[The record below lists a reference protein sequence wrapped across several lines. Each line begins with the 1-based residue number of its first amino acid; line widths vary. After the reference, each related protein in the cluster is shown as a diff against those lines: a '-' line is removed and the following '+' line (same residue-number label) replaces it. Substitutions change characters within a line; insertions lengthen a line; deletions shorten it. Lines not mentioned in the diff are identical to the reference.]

1 MMSEAHALTSEDA
14 RGMQQVI
21 ERLPMPVLLEGLSG
35 GMLLCNDAARRQLAQ
50 AALDPVP
57 GGCVTEV
64 LRKWVMRVSAGAPDQ
79 VQAQTWNAWL
89 GAATDVPLLAA
100 DRDQCFELRRAAI
113 PALGHLWTI
122 ADISAHKRLEREL
135 RRNTESLEQR
145 VLERTQALDHA
156 RQAAQQAN
164 LSKTRFFAAAS
175 HDLLQPLNAA
185 RIFASTLSEQP
196 DLSPA
201 GRLMAERIDI
211 ALRSAEEVIDV
222 LVDVARLDTGAVRP
236 TFEDVDL
243 EDLLRGLL
251 DQFGSVSHSRKLR
264 LRLGSCRYLVRSDR
278 RLLRRVLQN
287 LISNALRYTARGGVL
302 VGVRRCGGNIRLDV
316 VDTGLGIASE
326 KLPRAFEEFQRVGTG
341 SPWGERG
348 LGLGLAICARICHL
362 LGHRLSAQS
371 REGRG
376 SRFSVE
382 FAQAWRKPV
391 AAGAPCAIPVAP
403 PAPALALRVL
413 CVDDD
418 EQALQAMQLLL
429 AGWGAE
435 VAVASSRAAAEG
447 AMQQRQFD
455 ALIVDF
461 QFDGDPANDGLSLI
475 ARLREIQAL
484 RPPHAILLTADRSSE
499 LAAAAAGAG
508 IPVLHKPMRAARLRA
523 LLEAVRRR

>member
-1 MMSEAHALTSEDA
+1 MMSQAHALTSDDA
-14 RGMQQVI
+14 RGMRQII
-21 ERLPMPVLLEGLSG
+21 ERLPMPVLVEDLSG
-35 GMLLCNDAARRQLAQ
+35 GMLLCNEAARRQLAETGLHP
-50 AALDPVP
+50 AP
-57 GGCVTEV
+57 GGCVSEL
-64 LRKWVMRVSAGAPDQ
+64 LREWTLRVSAGAAERVHAPGWD
-79 VQAQTWNAWL
+79 AWL
-89 GAATDVPLLAA
+89 RLETDTPLVAGN
-100 DRDQCFELRRAAI
+100 REHCFELRRVAI
-113 PALGHLWTI
+113 PALGHLWTLG
-122 ADISAHKRLEREL
+122 DISAHKRLEREL

-185 RIFASTLSEQP
+185 RIFASTLAEQP

-201 GRLMAERIDI
+201 GRLMAERIDT

-236 TFEDVDL
+236 AFEDVDL
-243 EDLLRGLL
+243 EELLRGLI

-264 LRLGSCRYLVRSDR
+264 LRLGPCRFLVRSDR

-302 VGVRRCGGNIRLDV
+302 VGVRRCGATLRLDV
-316 VDTGLGIASE
+316 VDTGFGIAND

-362 LGHRLSAQS
+362 LGHHLSARS

-382 FAQAWRKPV
+382 FAQAWRKPMV
-391 AAGAPCAIPVAP
+391 ASTPPAAPVAT

-418 EQALQAMQLLL
+418 EQALQAMHLLL
-429 AGWGAE
+429 GGWGAE
-435 VAVASSRAAAEG
+435 VEVASSRLAAEQ
-447 AMQQRQFD
+447 ALQQRPFD
-455 ALIVDF
+455 ALVVDF
-461 QFDGDPANDGLSLI
+461 QFDDDPASDGLSLI
-475 ARLREIQAL
+475 ARLRAIQPD
-484 RPPHAILLTADRSSE
+484 RPPYAILLTADRSSE
-499 LAAAAAGAG
+499 LAAAAARAG